1 MLVESEM
8 YQPPHFREGRLD
20 VQHALI
26 RAHPFGALVS
36 VGPDGLIANHFP
48 FVVDAATG
56 PLGTLRAHM
65 SRGNAQWKSLGGAGE
80 VLAIFQGPEGYITPS
95 WYESKR
101 ETGKAVPTWNY
112 VLVHVYGRPRVVED
126 RDWLARHVAEL
137 TDLHEGGREEPWAV
151 SDAPVDFLDGML
163 KGIVGVE
170 IEITRIEGKW
180 KLSQNRTV
188 ADRAGVVEGLNA
200 EGDERSLTMA
210 GLVGSAGAPE
220 TR

>member
-1 MLVESEM
+1 M
-8 YQPPHFREGRLD
+8 YQPPHFREDRLD

-36 VGPDGLIANHFP
+36 IGPDGLTANHYP
-48 FVVDAATG
+48 FTVDAVAG

-65 SRGNAQWKSLGGAGE
+65 SKANTQWKSLDGAGE
-80 VLAIFQGPEGYITPS
+80 VLAIFQGDEGYITPS
-95 WYESKR
+95 WYETKR

-112 VLVHVYGRPRVVED
+112 ALVHVYGRARAIQD
-126 RDWLARHVAEL
+126 RDWLARHVSEL
-137 TDLHEGGREEPWAV
+137 TDLHEAGREEPWAV
-151 SDAPVDFLDGML
+151 SDAPSDFVDGLL

-180 KLSQNRTV
+180 KMSQNRPA
-188 ADRAGVVEGLNA
+188 ADRAGVVEGLA
-200 EGDERSLTMA
+200 AQGDERSRALA
-210 GLVGSAGAPE
+210 GLVEAAGAPG

>member
-1 MLVESEM
+1 M
-8 YQPPHFREGRLD
+8 YQPPHFGEDRLD

-48 FVVDAATG
+48 FVVDAGAG

-65 SRGNAQWKSLGGAGE
+65 SRANDQWKSLGSSGE
-80 VLAIFQGPEGYITPS
+80 ALAIFQGAEGYITPS

-112 VLVHVYGRPRVVED
+112 VLVHVYGRARAVEN
-126 RDWLARHVAEL
+126 RDWLARHVSEL
-137 TDLHEGGREEPWAV
+137 TDLHEAGREEPWAV
-151 SDAPVDFLDGML
+151 SDAPDGFVDGLL

-180 KLSQNRTV
+180 KLSQNRPR
-188 ADRAGVVEGLNA
+188 ADREGVVEGLGA
-200 EGDERSLTMA
+200 QGDERSLTMA
-210 GLVGSAGAPE
+210 GLVQTSGEPE
-220 TR
+220 WR